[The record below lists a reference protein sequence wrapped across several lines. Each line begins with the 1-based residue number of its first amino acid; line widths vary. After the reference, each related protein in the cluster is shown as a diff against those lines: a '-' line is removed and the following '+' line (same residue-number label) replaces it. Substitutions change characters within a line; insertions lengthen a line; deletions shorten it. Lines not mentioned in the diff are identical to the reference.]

1 MSDNNSQIKKFN
13 PALIS
18 LHWLMLLLIIGSYV
32 TMELN
37 ESYPEGSPEHFALKA
52 NHFSLGVSIL
62 LLVVVR
68 VLVRVFTKVP
78 PIIPAPDAKQEL
90 LAKLMHLAL
99 YVFMFAMPITGWLMV
114 NAHGYPV
121 SFWGLAELPRLMG
134 ENKSINHFLHEAHE
148 LGGNLGY
155 FLIGLHAAA
164 GLFHHYKLKD
174 NTLLR
179 MSFLKK

>member
-1 MSDNNSQIKKFN
+1 MSDNDSQIKKFH

-32 TMELN
+32 TIELS
-37 ESYPEGSPEHFALKA
+37 ESYPEGSPEHFALKL
-52 NHFSLGVSIL
+52 NHFSIGVSIL
-62 LLVVVR
+62 LLVIAR

-78 PIIPAPDAKQEL
+78 PIVPAQNPKQEL

-99 YVFMFAMPITGWLMV
+99 YVFMFGMPIVGLLII
-114 NAHGYPV
+114 NAHGHAV
-121 SFWGLAELPRLMG
+121 SFWGIAEVPKLIE
-134 ENKSINHFLHEAHE
+134 ENKSIGHFLHEVHE
-148 LGGNLGY
+148 VGGTLGY

>member
-32 TMELN
+32 SMELSD
-37 ESYPEGSPEHFALKA
+37 SYPDGSPEQFALKGY
-52 NHFSLGVSIL
+52 HFSLGISIL

-68 VLVRVFTKVP
+68 VIVRLLTKVP
-78 PIIPAPDAKQEL
+78 PIIPTPDAKQAL

-99 YVFMFAMPITGWLMV
+99 YAFMFGMPILGWLMV
-114 NAHGYPV
+114 NTHGYPV
-121 SFWGLAELPRLMG
+121 SFWGLAQIPTLMG
-134 ENKSINHFLHEAHE
+134 EDKALNHFFHEAHE
-148 LGGNLGY
+148 IGGNLGY

>member
-1 MSDNNSQIKKFN
+1 MADNNSQTKKFN

-18 LHWLMLLLIIGSYV
+18 LHWLMLLLIIGSYI
-32 TMELN
+32 TMELS
-37 ESYPEGSPEHFALKA
+37 ESYPKGSPEQFALKA
-52 NHFSLGVSIL
+52 NHFSLGISIL

-68 VLVRVFTKVP
+68 VIVRVLTKVP

-99 YVFMFAMPITGWLMV
+99 YAFMFAMPIVGWLMV
-114 NAHGYPV
+114 NSHGYPV
-121 SFWGLAELPRLMG
+121 SFWGLTQIPTLMG
-134 ENKSINHFLHEAHE
+134 ENKEVNHFLHEAHE
-148 LGGNLGY
+148 FGGNLGY

>member
-1 MSDNNSQIKKFN
+1 MPDNNSQIKKFN

-18 LHWLMLLLIIGSYV
+18 LHWLMLILIIGSYV

-37 ESYPEGSPEHFALKA
+37 EFYPEDSAAQLALKST
-52 NHFSLGVSIL
+52 HFSLGISIL
-62 LLVVVR
+62 LLVIVR
-68 VLVRVFTKVP
+68 VLVRLVTKAP
-78 PIIPAPDAKQEL
+78 PIIPTPGARQVL
-90 LAKLMHLAL
+90 LAKLMHVAL
-99 YVFMFAMPITGWLMV
+99 YVFMFGMPLVGWLMV

-121 SFWGLAELPRLMG
+121 SFWGITQIPTLIG
-134 ENKSINHFLHEAHE
+134 ENKAINHFLHEAHE
-148 LGGNLGY
+148 IGGNLGY
-155 FLIGLHAAA
+155 LLIGLHAAA

>member
-1 MSDNNSQIKKFN
+1 MSDNNFQLKKFN

-32 TMELN
+32 TMELS
-37 ESYPEGSPEHFALKA
+37 ESFPEDSPEAFALKS

-68 VLVRVFTKVP
+68 VVVRLVTQTP
-78 PIIPAPDAKQEL
+78 PIVPAPNAKQAL
-90 LAKLMHLAL
+90 MAKVMHLAL
-99 YVFMFAMPITGWLMV
+99 YLFMFAMPITGWLMV

-121 SFWGLAELPRLMG
+121 SFWGLLELPRLIG
-134 ENKSINHFLHEAHE
+134 ETESLGHFLHEAHE
-148 LGGNLGY
+148 VGGSLGY

-164 GLFHHYKLKD
+164 GLFHHYKVKD